1 MANYFKYLPKVKVR
15 VSSIRRNNVEPWI
28 VAKNIFRKCK
38 IIDAVQSAILGFEQ
52 VTIQNNERPDQV
64 ARRFYGST
72 DYDWVVLL
80 CNNIVNIYD
89 EWPLSEDQLFNVITK
104 RYGDPDGV
112 HHYETNEIRSNDI
125 HQDEEVIS
133 NRGEVVVPAGL
144 QVNENWSYTVQGVTV
159 TNPSIP
165 ITNYEYEKQLND
177 YKGSIWLLK
186 PAYVETFTEEF
197 KRLCEYEPHDEVDAG
212 DVKMTWGSVEEI
224 FVTEK
229 SGYSTVYGNTATVD
243 FASNSELVNRT
254 VTVTTM
260 SSGEQVRTVDTSN
273 VGTVN
278 SSGVISGTTDSSST
292 YSE

>member
-15 VSSIRRNNVEPWI
+15 VTSIRRNNVEPYI
-28 VAKNIFRKCK
+28 VAKNIFRRAK
-38 IIDAVQSAILGFEQ
+38 IIDSLQKAILGFEQ
-52 VTIQNNERPDQV
+52 TTVRNNERPDQV
-64 ARRFYGST
+64 AQRVYGST

-80 CNNIVNIYD
+80 CNNIVNVYD
-89 EWPLSEDQLFNVITK
+89 EWPLSEDQLYKVILK
-104 RYGDPDGV
+104 MYGNPDGV

-144 QVNENWSYTVQGVTV
+144 QVNENWQYTVQGVTV
-159 TNPSIP
+159 TNAAVP

-177 YKGSIWLLK
+177 YKANIWLLK
-186 PAYVETFTEEF
+186 PAYVETFAEEF
-197 KRLCEYEPHDEVDAG
+197 RRLCEYEPHDEIDAG
-212 DVKMTWGSVEEI
+212 DVKMTWGAVEEI

-229 SGYSTVYGNTATVD
+229 NGYSTVYGQNATVA
-243 FASNSELVNRT
+243 FASNQELVNRT
-254 VTVTTM
+254 VTITTL

-273 VGTVN
+273 TGTVN
-278 SSGVISGTTDSSST
+278 SSGVISGTTDASST